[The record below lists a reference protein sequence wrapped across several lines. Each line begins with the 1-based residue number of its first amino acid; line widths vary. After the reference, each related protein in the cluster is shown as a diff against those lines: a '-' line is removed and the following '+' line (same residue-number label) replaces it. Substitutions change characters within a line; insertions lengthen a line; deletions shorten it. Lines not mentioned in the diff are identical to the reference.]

1 MGNSYLLFKGKVS
14 DTHLMIVK
22 NELDR
27 AEAAGNMPDL
37 KPLTSQLKSPIL
49 GLIISILF
57 GFIGF
62 DRFYKGDGGAGVL
75 KFVLAV
81 DGRISPPVPAGDL
94 PDRGAESRRR
104 PWWPGAA
111 GRGGAPGAGGA
122 GGAGGRPRL
131 TGRGG
136 AGLVFPL
143 MLLNHILSEKAC
155 PF

>member
-22 NELDR
+22 SELDR

-37 KPLTSQLKSPIL
+37 KPLTSKLKSPIL

-81 DGRISPPVPAGDL
+81 GMARASKTNPDEAAIALAALLLWWLADIFLVYFGIKKDIFKKISAFFLG
-94 PDRGAESRRR
+94 
-104 PWWPGAA
+104 
-111 GRGGAPGAGGA
+111 
-122 GGAGGRPRL
+122 
-131 TGRGG
+131 
-136 AGLVFPL
+136 
-143 MLLNHILSEKAC
+143 
-155 PF
+155 

>member
-22 NELDR
+22 NELDK
-27 AEAAGNMPDL
+27 AEAAGNMSDL

-75 KFVLAV
+75 KLVLAV
-81 DGRISPPVPAGDL
+81 GMARASKTNPDEAAIALAALLLWWLADIFLVYFGIKKDNFKKISAFFLG
-94 PDRGAESRRR
+94 
-104 PWWPGAA
+104 
-111 GRGGAPGAGGA
+111 
-122 GGAGGRPRL
+122 
-131 TGRGG
+131 
-136 AGLVFPL
+136 
-143 MLLNHILSEKAC
+143 
-155 PF
+155 

>member
-14 DTHLMIVK
+14 DNHLMIVK

-37 KPLTSQLKSPIL
+37 KPLTSKLKSPIL

-81 DGRISPPVPAGDL
+81 GMARASKTNPDEAAIALAALLLWWLADIFLVYFGIKKDNFKKISAFFLG
-94 PDRGAESRRR
+94 
-104 PWWPGAA
+104 
-111 GRGGAPGAGGA
+111 
-122 GGAGGRPRL
+122 
-131 TGRGG
+131 
-136 AGLVFPL
+136 
-143 MLLNHILSEKAC
+143 
-155 PF
+155 

>member
-75 KFVLAV
+75 KLVLA
-81 DGRISPPVPAGDL
+81 DGMARASKTNPDEAAIALAALLLWWLADIFLVYFGIKKDNFKKISAFFLG
-94 PDRGAESRRR
+94 
-104 PWWPGAA
+104 
-111 GRGGAPGAGGA
+111 
-122 GGAGGRPRL
+122 
-131 TGRGG
+131 
-136 AGLVFPL
+136 
-143 MLLNHILSEKAC
+143 
-155 PF
+155 

>member
-14 DTHLMIVK
+14 DAHLMIVK

-81 DGRISPPVPAGDL
+81 GMARASKTNPDEAAIALAVLLLWWLADIFLVYFGIKKDNFKKISAFFLG
-94 PDRGAESRRR
+94 
-104 PWWPGAA
+104 
-111 GRGGAPGAGGA
+111 
-122 GGAGGRPRL
+122 
-131 TGRGG
+131 
-136 AGLVFPL
+136 
-143 MLLNHILSEKAC
+143 
-155 PF
+155 

>member
-1 MGNSYLLFKGKVS
+1 MSNSYLLFKGKVS

-81 DGRISPPVPAGDL
+81 GMAKTSKTNPDEAAIALAALLLWWLADIFLVYFGIKKDNFKKISAFFLG
-94 PDRGAESRRR
+94 
-104 PWWPGAA
+104 
-111 GRGGAPGAGGA
+111 
-122 GGAGGRPRL
+122 
-131 TGRGG
+131 
-136 AGLVFPL
+136 
-143 MLLNHILSEKAC
+143 
-155 PF
+155 

>member
-75 KFVLAV
+75 KLVLAV
-81 DGRISPPVPAGDL
+81 GMARASKTNPDEAAIALAALLLWWLADIFLVYFGIKKDNFKKISAFFLG
-94 PDRGAESRRR
+94 
-104 PWWPGAA
+104 
-111 GRGGAPGAGGA
+111 
-122 GGAGGRPRL
+122 
-131 TGRGG
+131 
-136 AGLVFPL
+136 
-143 MLLNHILSEKAC
+143 
-155 PF
+155 

>member
-1 MGNSYLLFKGKVS
+1 MSNSYLLFKGKVS

-81 DGRISPPVPAGDL
+81 GMARASKTNPDEAAIALAVLLLWWLADIFLVYFGIKKDNFKKISAFFLG
-94 PDRGAESRRR
+94 
-104 PWWPGAA
+104 
-111 GRGGAPGAGGA
+111 
-122 GGAGGRPRL
+122 
-131 TGRGG
+131 
-136 AGLVFPL
+136 
-143 MLLNHILSEKAC
+143 
-155 PF
+155 

>member
-27 AEAAGNMPDL
+27 AEAAGNMPNL

-81 DGRISPPVPAGDL
+81 GMARASKTNPDEAAIALAALLCGGWRIYF
-94 PDRGAESRRR
+94 
-104 PWWPGAA
+104 
-111 GRGGAPGAGGA
+111 
-122 GGAGGRPRL
+122 
-131 TGRGG
+131 
-136 AGLVFPL
+136 GLFRHKKGQFQKNL
-143 MLLNHILSEKAC
+143 GLFLG
-155 PF
+155 